1 MSKLIGFCKIL
12 LFLSKNNLF
21 NLILSIWNICINNMN
36 VWFRRLKRNK
46 KMELMCER
54 KVNKERNED

>member
-21 NLILSIWNICINNMN
+21 NLILSIWNICNNNMN

-46 KMELMCER
+46 KTELMYER